1 MGSAYWRRVS
11 AYRRDGRNF
20 DLQHDNKS
28 RQQVFAQH
36 EVDFEAH
43 ELEVD
48 LDSTGG
54 DVDTAM
60 QIGRII
66 RKYEGYTVVSP
77 NDKCYSSC
85 ALIYSAGVRRFN
97 HGVIGL
103 HRPYFS
109 SAPQSR
115 QSIER
120 EVPLMLQKLKAYVQE
135 MGNTDIFYQEMVN
148 TEPSAIKLYAGD
160 DIKRIIPELDPTYDE
175 VQTSYDA
182 REYGVTTAEIRQ
194 RKKDAETC
202 SGRSD
207 AEKCR
212 KAIYWG
218 LSERVYENRKKNM
231 HCVYTFEEVKSWEL
245 VKRKELKDHP
255 SILKYEACV
264 RNTMLGH

>member
-1 MGSAYWRRVS
+1 MCKKWG
-11 AYRRDGRNF
+11 
-20 DLQHDNKS
+20 
-28 RQQVFAQH
+28 
-36 EVDFEAH
+36 
-43 ELEVD
+43 
-48 LDSTGG
+48 
-54 DVDTAM
+54 
-60 QIGRII
+60 I
-66 RKYEGYTVVSP
+66 RTFF
-77 NDKCYSSC
+77 
-85 ALIYSAGVRRFN
+85 I
-97 HGVIGL
+97 
-103 HRPYFS
+103 
-109 SAPQSR
+109 
-115 QSIER
+115 
-120 EVPLMLQKLKAYVQE
+120 
-135 MGNTDIFYQEMVN
+135 
-148 TEPSAIKLYAGD
+148 
-160 DIKRIIPELDPTYDE
+160 
-175 VQTSYDA
+175 TSYDA